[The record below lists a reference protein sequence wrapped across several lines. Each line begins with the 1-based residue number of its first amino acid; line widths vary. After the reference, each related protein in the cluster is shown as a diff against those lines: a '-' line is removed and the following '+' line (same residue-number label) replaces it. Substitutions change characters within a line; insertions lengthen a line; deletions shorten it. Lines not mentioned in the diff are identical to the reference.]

1 MKKKLIALFSIV
13 ALFLVAFYFIGQ
25 NSFETIKDSGVK
37 TYMYSDG
44 DEKSPKM
51 IEIDENGKIIKKTKY
66 DKSFFVSST
75 SQNIDNPNLLYISNT
90 TDNYSKVELLNY
102 DLSSKSFVEPKLNS
116 ELQNYSYGGS
126 LVKNDNSMLFYYDEN
141 VVKKSIFASI
151 NSDEVYVID
160 SEYQTSP
167 SFEDDNFI
175 YYTNEDDSVS
185 RYNKS
190 TSENKNFT
198 NTLENSFY
206 PGGVEKFDWI
216 ETVTIYDDMPI
227 ISSPYRC
234 ILYTID
240 ENDNLKELINF
251 GYFDGQKHT
260 DNVGSACIMNTMF
273 INKDEMLVFI
283 EKYQSDSH
291 YDYSIYKVNLKTF
304 ENTLVFSE
312 ETSLKKNTIYEPLY
326 VNDGTIY
333 IKEFDINAEERNVLF
348 IDSETFNVYNTLNVG
363 KYNGDYPP
371 NNFIFLETN

>member
-1 MKKKLIALFSIV
+1 MKKKLIVTFSVI
-13 ALFLVAFYFIGQ
+13 AIFLVAFYFIGQ
-25 NSFETIKDSGVK
+25 YSFETIKDSGVK
-37 TYMYSDG
+37 TYIYSDG
-44 DEKSPKM
+44 NEKSPKM

-102 DLSSKSFVEPKLNS
+102 DLSSKSFAEPKLNS

-141 VVKKSIFASI
+141 VVQKSIFASI
-151 NSDEVYVID
+151 KSDEVYVIN
-160 SEYQTSP
+160 SQYQTSP
-167 SFEDDNFI
+167 SSFEDDNFI
-175 YYTNEDDSVS
+175 YYTNENGSVS

-190 TSENKNFT
+190 TSENKNFI
-198 NTLENSFY
+198 NTLENPFY
-206 PGGVEKFDWI
+206 PEEVKFDWI
-216 ETVTIYDDMPI
+216 ETVTMYDDMPI

-260 DNVGSACIMNTMF
+260 DNVGSACIMNTMY

-283 EKYQSDSH
+283 EKFQSDSR

-304 ENTLVFSE
+304 ENTLVLSE
-312 ETSLKKNTIYEPLY
+312 ETSLKKNSIYEPLY

-333 IKEFDINAEERNVLF
+333 IKEFDVDRGQRNVLF
-348 IDSETFNVYNTLNVG
+348 INSETFNIYKTLNVG
-363 KYNGDYPP
+363 KYNGVYPP